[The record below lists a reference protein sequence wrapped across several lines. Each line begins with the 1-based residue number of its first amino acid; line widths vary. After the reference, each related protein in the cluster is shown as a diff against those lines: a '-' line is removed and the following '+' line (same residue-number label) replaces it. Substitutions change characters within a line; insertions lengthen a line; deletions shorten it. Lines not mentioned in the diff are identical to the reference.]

1 MGKRV
6 VLLALFIFL
15 TGVLFAQLD
24 TALEAADDAYE
35 RDSFEEAISILE
47 GALPEA
53 RNEAERAEVYWR
65 LSRATLALGDRR
77 RDAGAGEGVLL
88 PMFEEGEGYADRAIE
103 ADPGNHLGYFWKSA
117 NIGRWG
123 QTKGI
128 LNSLV
133 KAEPMRDLLVEAIE
147 RDSEHAESYY
157 VLGQLYEKVP
167 GLISFGDPDYA
178 VSLARRSIALHEE
191 QLATGEAEE
200 RREGFEVKLAAA
212 LISRGWN
219 ERKRERNHGD
229 KLEAFREAES
239 ELERGFYFEGTV
251 DIPELSDEEEAERIL
266 LRVTR
271 DLEGRSSLSEQEARQ
286 LEEARELLEEL

>member
-1 MGKRV
+1 MAKRIV
-6 VLLALFIFL
+6 WLTLFLFF
-15 TGVLFAQLD
+15 TGFLFAQID
-24 TALEAADDAYE
+24 GALEAADDAY
-35 RDSFEEAISILE
+35 DSDNFEEAISILE

-53 RNEAERAEVYWR
+53 AREAERAEVYWR

-77 RDAGAGEGVLL
+77 RDAEAGEDELL
-88 PMFEEGEGYADRAIE
+88 PIFEEGEEYADRAIE
-103 ADPGNHLGYFWKSA
+103 ADPDNHLGYFWKSA

-133 KAEPMRDLLVEAIE
+133 KAEPMRELLVEAIDRE
-147 RDSEHAESYY
+147 PEHAESYY

-167 GLISFGDPDYA
+167 RLISFGDADYA

-219 ERKRERNHGD
+219 ERKRERNHDD
-229 KLEAFREAES
+229 KLDAFREAES

-251 DIPELSDEEEAERIL
+251 DLPDLSDEEEAEGIL
-266 LRVTR
+266 ERVIR
-271 DLEGRSSLSEQEARQ
+271 DLEGRDSLSEQEARQ
-286 LEEARELLEEL
+286 LEEARELLGEL